1 MAIQIGKYKRPGI
14 FIEEIDRSIVT
25 SPTQELGL
33 PNLVIGVSRK
43 GPVNTPIEIKNI
55 SELESIFGSID
66 RQLEKK
72 GSFFHRTVAKML
84 ESTSVYA
91 VNLLITDDNLDT
103 VDYQSLS
110 GSVQYNNDSKRI
122 APYRRFFDT
131 TGFWKKSTDE
141 FISVTMDNSG
151 YENRVLNFTN
161 LGDRYISVFCFKS
174 KRSGFDRP
182 MLEWYG
188 SVEKMPPYVYPTD
201 YASDYL
207 VDVLVVGGDWSNAE
221 NLANDPRWN
230 RYFSVDGLIKERVR
244 EFTSDRN
251 VSVLA
256 FYEGLSMI
264 PYFRDL
270 DGKNIFIE
278 NVINRDTDK
287 TGLFCAFNDDVFETN
302 YPTGLVDLIGNSLV
316 GDDLASNPPTIDETF
331 YQSLDQ
337 NDGVVDGNIGINFL
351 SYQETLTET
360 LAFVNV
366 SLDKP
371 GNVVGLFQANP
382 TFLHNF
388 NDGSVTGGVVASGEE
403 KVYQSERTYWFAE
416 GYVNDLVQGT
426 VTAST
431 TSISI
436 AYTAAT
442 NSYAVVGGNLV
453 EIEAGSYT
461 ADILATYYANTSATA
476 SYNYVVVVDS
486 ALGVKVIQTKTVGVY
501 PSVATT
507 DIVLGYGTVQL
518 LSGLIVT
525 AGSSFTPLTVN
536 GSGYVHLV
544 QGTDY
549 GIATSSTVEGAITVT
564 FSGTNVTPNVTQYA
578 IYRRFKAFN
587 NILSYINTSSSYKGV
602 MLLNPDTTTDKLS
615 LVDVTVSDIITQTSA
630 IKSFTINTGLTYAEL
645 ADVTDSPFKLI
656 FYKLDDEFIIG
667 AAGFETKAE
676 IADLTATTGIGV
688 VAKYSNFYTK
698 YYDGR
703 LSMGDLFYQN
713 TIYGAATV
721 SFYEGATLTASL
733 EGYNY
738 LVIQTDD
745 ATDQVFLDAL
755 DFDYQFLIGGGVYN
769 NGVYTFIEDV
779 GMDSADNPGWTAS
792 TPSSPSARATALGF
806 SASYYAFEV
815 SQTVVDESY
824 GVLKIFSYSGTDDGP
839 IYLQM
844 YIDSTDNLI
853 VSFKDYKLVTT
864 GTGDDLSIFE
874 MDLNNT
880 LFINSKK
887 GDLKQS
893 IEVETPSGWESV
905 PNKIL
910 VKKNRYGSIKL
921 GDFLEAQYDA
931 TLLQADEMPKKLTR
945 ITSKKLWSIDTNYV
959 EISCDAPIKLYDFD
973 GDLQTIRR
981 TQIDEYVSAYKA
993 ISLKGFRVRNASL
1006 PDGTDSRLSEI
1017 LDVVAS
1023 GTALF
1028 GALTNKDAFDFRYL
1042 VDSFGLGLTED
1053 SKQNLVD
1060 ICGYRLDCFGIL
1072 NMPSLRQFKQSVS
1085 PNFKDATGVLSM
1097 EYVAKGGDPESNP
1110 EFLYSFG
1117 KGPGVTAVGYFLP
1130 YVMVNDYGRV
1140 IEIPPASY
1148 VATAFMRKFNQSLS
1162 SITPWTVVAGVNN
1175 GRILGIEDIEQIFAP
1190 TDLEH
1195 LNQAQM
1201 NPLTFKRNRGFIIET
1216 DNTAQVLVKS
1226 SLSEIHVREA
1236 LIELERELAT
1246 MLLDFQW
1253 KTNTPEVRSS
1263 IKLAADVICEKYL
1276 SQGALF
1282 NYFNKIDEENNPLE
1296 IVDAGIGVLDTYV
1309 EPIKAMGIIVNN
1321 ITILRTGA
1329 IQAGGFI
1336 IS

>member
-25 SPTQELGL
+25 SPTQDLGL

-55 SELESIFGSID
+55 NELESIFGSID

-84 ESTSVYA
+84 ESTSVFA
-91 VNLLITDDNLDT
+91 VNLLLTDDNLDT
-103 VDYQSLS
+103 IEYQSLS
-110 GSVQYNNDSKRI
+110 GSAQYSNDVKKT
-122 APYRRFFDT
+122 APYRKFFDT
-131 TGFWKKSTDE
+131 TGFWKKSTEE
-141 FISVTMDNSG
+141 FITVTMDNSG
-151 YENRVLNFTN
+151 FEKRVLNFTN
-161 LGDRYISVFCFKS
+161 LGDKYISVFCFKS

-207 VDVLVVGGDWSNAE
+207 VDLLVVGGDWSDHE

-230 RYFSVDGLIKERVR
+230 RYFTSDGLRKDRVR
-244 EFTSDRN
+244 EFASDRN
-251 VSVLA
+251 ISVLA

-278 NVINRDTDK
+278 NVVNRDTDK

-331 YQSLDQ
+331 YQSLDE
-337 NDGVVDGNIGINFL
+337 NDGVLDGNVGINFL
-351 SYQETLTET
+351 SYQDVLTET

-366 SLDKP
+366 SLDRP
-371 GNVVGLFQANP
+371 GNVTGLFQADP
-382 TFLHNF
+382 SFLHNF
-388 NDGSVTGGVVASGEE
+388 NGGTVSGGVVANGEE
-403 KVYQSERTYWFAE
+403 KVYQEERTYWFAE
-416 GYVNDLVQGT
+416 GYVNDLLRSGY
-426 VTAST
+426 TAST
-431 TSISI
+431 TGVTIS
-436 AYTAAT
+436 YTAAT
-442 NSYAVVGGNLV
+442 NSYAVVGGNYIGIDQGV
-453 EIEAGSYT
+453 YT
-461 ADILATYYANTSATA
+461 AAVSSSYYANTSATA
-476 SYNYVVVVDS
+476 SYNYVVVVDAS
-486 ALGVKVIQTKTVGVY
+486 LGVKVIQTKTTGVN
-501 PSVATT
+501 PSVSST
-507 DIVLGYGTVQL
+507 DIVLGYGTVQIV
-518 LSGLIVT
+518 SGLIT
-525 AGSSFTPLTVN
+525 SNSFTNVTIDT
-536 GSGYVHLV
+536 SGYVHMV
-544 QGTDY
+544 HGVDY
-549 GIATSSTVEGAITVT
+549 TVATSSTVEGAITVT
-564 FSGTNVTPNVTQYA
+564 FSGTNVTPNVTQYEV
-578 IYRRFKAFN
+578 YRRFKAFN
-587 NILSYINTSSSYKGV
+587 SILSYVNTASSYKGA
-602 MLLNPDTTTDKLS
+602 MLINPGSTTDKVS
-615 LVDVTVSDIITQTSA
+615 LAEVTISDIVTQTAA

-645 ADVTDSPFKLI
+645 AGVASSPFKLI
-656 FYKLDDEFIIG
+656 FYKTDDEFIIG
-667 AAGFETKAE
+667 ENGFITKSE
-676 IADLTATTGIGV
+676 IADVSDVGV
-688 VAKYSNFYTK
+688 VARYSSFYTK

-713 TIYGAATV
+713 TIYGSATV
-721 SFYEGATLTASL
+721 SFYEGASLTASL

-738 LVIQTDD
+738 FVIQTEDSS
-745 ATDQVFLDAL
+745 DQVFLDSL
-755 DFDYQFLIGGGVYN
+755 DFDYQFLVGGGVYN

-779 GMDSADNPGWTAS
+779 GMDSSSNPGWTAS
-792 TPSSPSARATALGF
+792 TPSSPSDRATLLGF
-806 SASYYAFEV
+806 GSGYYAFEV
-815 SQTVVDESY
+815 SQTVVDETY
-824 GVLKIFSYSGTDDGP
+824 GILKLFSYSGTDDGP

-844 YIDSTDNLI
+844 YIDSDDNLM
-853 VSFKDYKLVTT
+853 VTFKDYKLVTT
-864 GTGDDLSIFE
+864 GVGDDLAIDN
-874 MDLNNT
+874 MDLNLT

-893 IEVETPSGWESV
+893 IEVETPDGWESV

-910 VKKNRYGSIKL
+910 IKKDRYGKIKL
-921 GDFLEAQYDA
+921 GDFLEAQYDE
-931 TLLQADEMPKKLTR
+931 TLLQSDEMPKKLTR
-945 ITSKKLWSIDTNYV
+945 ITSKKLWSVDTNYV

-981 TQIDEYVSAYKA
+981 TQIDDYASAYKA

-1006 PDGTDSRLSEI
+1006 PDGTDSRQNEI
-1017 LDVVAS
+1017 LDVIAS
-1023 GTALF
+1023 STALF

-1053 SKQNLVD
+1053 SKQNLVN
-1060 ICGYRLDCFGIL
+1060 ICGARLDCFGIL
-1072 NMPSLRQFKQSVS
+1072 NMPSLRHFKQSVS
-1085 PNFKDATGVLSM
+1085 PNFKDASGVLSI

-1110 EFLYSFG
+1110 DFLYSFG

-1130 YVMVNDYGRV
+1130 YVSINDYGRE
-1140 IEIPPASY
+1140 IEIPPSSY
-1148 VATAFMRKFNQSLS
+1148 VATAFMKKFNQSLS

-1175 GRILGIEDIEQIFAP
+1175 GRITGVDDIEQIFAP
-1190 TDLEH
+1190 TDLEF

-1236 LIELERELAT
+1236 LIELERELST

-1253 KTNTPEVRSS
+1253 KANTPEVRSS